1 MGASKLHLLKR
12 GNNEAQYRFL
22 GSCLISAFFHWINV
36 CLRQTSLSQIL
47 KQLNERFEALE
58 VARRETE
65 IGWTRLEREFLEFRA
80 DLPLHYVRREDYLR
94 GQAIIEAKLDAV
106 YSKIELIQHGN
117 Y

>member
-1 MGASKLHLLKR
+1 MKFSIDFWEVISFLLSFTGLMFACGKLLL
-12 GNNEAQYRFL
+12 A
-22 GSCLISAFFHWINV
+22 
-36 CLRQTSLSQIL
+36 QIL

-80 DLPLHYVRREDYLR
+80 DLPLHYVRREDYIR
-94 GQAIIEAKLDAV
+94 GQAILEAKLDAV
-106 YSKIELIQHGN
+106 YSKIELFQRGN